1 MIKNT
6 ITTIG
11 GATKDIMYYTKEAVL
26 IDNKKD
32 ILRKEL
38 IGFEYGAKVYSKKVY
53 ITFGGGGANTA
64 VSLANLGIKTQT
76 ILSLGN
82 DDISNE
88 IIKHLKSKKVNI
100 NNIVKNN
107 TQTAFSFIVNAGKY
121 NEHVIFAYRGA
132 NDNLIK

>member
-11 GATKDIMYYTKEAVL
+11 GATKDIMYYTKDAVL

-64 VSLANLGIKTQT
+64 VGIVIVCAVDANVISNT
-76 ILSLGN
+76 ILPS
-82 DDISNE
+82 
-88 IIKHLKSKKVNI
+88 VA
-100 NNIVKNN
+100 V
-107 TQTAFSFIVNAGKY
+107 AGQL
-121 NEHVIFAYRGA
+121 V
-132 NDNLIK
+132 NDNVIDALDVIVW